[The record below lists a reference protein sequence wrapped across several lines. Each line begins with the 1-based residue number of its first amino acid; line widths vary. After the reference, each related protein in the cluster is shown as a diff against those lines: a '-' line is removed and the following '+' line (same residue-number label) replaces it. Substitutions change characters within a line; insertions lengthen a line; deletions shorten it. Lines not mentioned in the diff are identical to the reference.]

1 METQKVF
8 HKRPYLQPVRSIT
21 NTVKCHFVMAVA
33 TKPTVCCDV
42 TLCSTVDTK
51 CGFTVD
57 TYITTHKTVT
67 MQTIN
72 IHFNIISQTIHT

>member
-1 METQKVF
+1 MF
-8 HKRPYLQPVRSIT
+8 HKRPYLHPVESIT

-42 TLCSTVDTK
+42 TLCSAVDTK
-51 CGFTVD
+51 SDCTVN
-57 TYITTHKTVT
+57 TCITPHKTVT

-72 IHFNIISQTIHT
+72 IHFIIISQTIPK